1 MNFVN
6 KKETNWCLNL
16 GSLIVGV
23 ENKLKKTSKTKI
35 AAVYSTALFDAAKDA
50 GCLDKVLQ
58 DVKKLQVLAAENSD
72 LVKYFSCPL
81 WSEEDKV
88 SVLDK
93 IAKISGIGKETL
105 SCLKVMS
112 ENNRMGNLGL
122 MLDEF
127 LELYYKENNI
137 VEINVETVCK
147 LSAAQDKKL
156 QKTLEEFLAKKVV
169 LNYIINP
176 SIMGGLRI
184 TYGSQM
190 FDDTLATKI
199 NYLEKLMKG
208 K

>member
-1 MNFVN
+1 M
-6 KKETNWCLNL
+6 KK
-16 GSLIVGV
+16 I
-23 ENKLKKTSKTKI
+23 SKTKI

-50 GCLDKVLQ
+50 GCLDEVLQ
-58 DVKKLQVLAAENSD
+58 DVKKLRDLAAANSD

-93 IAKISGIGKETL
+93 IAKISGVGKETL
-105 SCLKVMS
+105 ECLKVMS

-127 LELYYKENNI
+127 MELYYKEKNI
-137 VEINVETVCK
+137 AEIDVETVCK

-156 QKTLEEFLAKKVV
+156 QKTLEEIFAKRVV
-169 LNYIINP
+169 INYIINP
-176 SIMGGLRI
+176 SIVGGLRV
-184 TYGSQM
+184 TCGSQM

-199 NYLEKLMKG
+199 NYLENLMKG